1 MTFCGLRVSWLLS
14 RPTPA
19 ATLARLERRG
29 LVACP
34 DVLRSPSGL
43 IYAFPSLVPLG
54 NPYSP
59 FNLHLLPS
67 LPVTRTHLLLSGP
80 LSDTLIC
87 LESGRGS
94 WTQVQEASPG
104 LTSQGLTLP
113 EPERPDRQ
121 QEQSRRGRLEGMS
134 GSAPAAGGAR
144 QVGPSSGR
152 PPEEGRLEG
161 PPGQQPG
168 GRSGAGAPLARPP
181 TTAAPARGLGSGQ
194 EGGSPPEPGQLLRR
208 RRGHRGGV
216 GGPAPRQAAQP
227 RGRRL
232 PAAQR
237 RASGRRAGGS
247 ARRIDASQ
255 TMTSCG
261 QQPLNVLAVLS
272 LLISA
277 VLSAHFRV
285 CEPYTDHKGRYHFG
299 FHCPRL
305 SDNKTFI
312 LCCHHNNTVFKYCC
326 NETEFQAVMQA
337 NLTAGSEGYTHNN
350 YTALLG
356 VWIYGFFV
364 LMLLVLD
371 LLYYSAMN
379 YDVCKVYLARPPAAS
394 PPGRAH
400 AAERQP
406 HPAAD
411 DFPELVRLKTL
422 LPCLRMGEVRPP
434 GSASKK
440 NNFKTPGRAK
450 TAVEVME
457 EKMLP
462 VPEPPSSDF

>member
-1 MTFCGLRVSWLLS
+1 
-14 RPTPA
+14 
-19 ATLARLERRG
+19 
-29 LVACP
+29 
-34 DVLRSPSGL
+34 
-43 IYAFPSLVPLG
+43 
-54 NPYSP
+54 
-59 FNLHLLPS
+59 
-67 LPVTRTHLLLSGP
+67 
-80 LSDTLIC
+80 
-87 LESGRGS
+87 
-94 WTQVQEASPG
+94 
-104 LTSQGLTLP
+104 
-113 EPERPDRQ
+113 
-121 QEQSRRGRLEGMS
+121 
-134 GSAPAAGGAR
+134 
-144 QVGPSSGR
+144 
-152 PPEEGRLEG
+152 
-161 PPGQQPG
+161 
-168 GRSGAGAPLARPP
+168 
-181 TTAAPARGLGSGQ
+181 
-194 EGGSPPEPGQLLRR
+194 
-208 RRGHRGGV
+208 
-216 GGPAPRQAAQP
+216 
-227 RGRRL
+227 
-232 PAAQR
+232 
-237 RASGRRAGGS
+237 
-247 ARRIDASQ
+247 
-255 TMTSCG
+255 MTSCG

-379 YDVCKVYLARPPAAS
+379 YDVCKVYLARAAGPAAPASPGPPAAS

-440 NNFKTPGRAK
+440 NNFETPGRAK
-450 TAVEVME
+450 TAVAVVE